1 MQARL
6 EAAEHKLALARVA
19 LDAAK
24 KRVRVQREAIG
35 ELAASNYANGDP
47 KLMGLAVML
56 NSTDPAEVTSQMNT
70 IDSLMNKQTELLKDL
85 KEARAQMIAE
95 EAKVEKAKE
104 AVAVQRKEARANLV
118 RRQGLERSAEE
129 AKAEVAK
136 LVVRDRAAQAQAA
149 SARRADEAQLSALKK
164 QEDRIRAQIL
174 ERARRQRAAARA
186 GGGGGFKGSTST
198 FLQRPVPGVVTSPF
212 GYRRHPIYGYWGLHD
227 GTDFS
232 APCGTLNRAAGSG
245 TVISRY
251 WSDVYGNRLYL
262 DLGQV
267 NGKNLTVVYNHL
279 SGYRVG
285 VGQHVSR
292 GQVVGYAGTTGW
304 STGLSPALHRAAQ
317 RQPGEPDELPLSR
330 RFPASRQDAA
340 VSFVRSACRERMAP
354 MVKEKGQKLVAQNRK
369 ARYDFHVDDTF
380 EAGLVLVG
388 TEVKSLRAG
397 RATLVD
403 GFAEITNGEAFLHGV
418 HIPEYTQ
425 GTWTNHEPRRV
436 RKLLLNRHE
445 IDKLESKVHE
455 KGFTLIPLSLYF
467 KDGRAKVEIAVARGK
482 KTYDK
487 RHALAAKQ
495 ADREKQQALGRQ
507 LKGMD

>member
-1 MQARL
+1 MLACTVLLATGIAAVAPNAMAEDLRDKQRDVRDKVRSAQGDLHESSKALASAARRLSRTRATLASAQVRLTAAQKQVTEAVRVDQLLQARL
-6 EAAEHKLALARVA
+6 EAAEHRLALARVA

-24 KRVRVQREAIG
+24 ERVRVQREAVG
-35 ELAASNYANGDP
+35 ELAASNYASGDP

-95 EAKVEKAKE
+95 EARVEEAKE
-104 AVAVQRKEARANLV
+104 AVAVQRKDARANLV

-149 SARRADEAQLSALKK
+149 NARRADEAQLNALKA

-186 GGGGGFKGSTST
+186 GGGGGFEGSAGA
-198 FLQRPVPGVVTSPF
+198 FLYRPVPGGITSSF
-212 GYRRHPIYGYWGLHD
+212 GYRKHPIYGYWGLHD

-232 APCGTLNRAAGSG
+232 TPCGIANRAAGSG

-304 STGLSPALHRAAQ
+304 STACHLHFTVLLDGSP
-317 RQPGEPDELPLSR
+317 
-330 RFPASRQDAA
+330 
-340 VSFVRSACRERMAP
+340 VNP
-354 MVKEKGQKLVAQNRK
+354 MNYL
-369 ARYDFHVDDTF
+369 
-380 EAGLVLVG
+380 
-388 TEVKSLRAG
+388 
-397 RATLVD
+397 
-403 GFAEITNGEAFLHGV
+403 
-418 HIPEYTQ
+418 
-425 GTWTNHEPRRV
+425 
-436 RKLLLNRHE
+436 
-445 IDKLESKVHE
+445 
-455 KGFTLIPLSLYF
+455 
-467 KDGRAKVEIAVARGK
+467 
-482 KTYDK
+482 
-487 RHALAAKQ
+487 
-495 ADREKQQALGRQ
+495 
-507 LKGMD
+507 

>member
-1 MQARL
+1 MRSFPRTQPPSTQNRSNRFRTLLACTVLLATGIATVAPNAMAEDLRHKQRDVREKVRSAQGDLHESSKALASAARRLSRTRAALASAQVKLTAAQKQVAEAVRLDQLMQARL
-6 EAAEHKLALARVA
+6 QAAEHKLALARVA

-104 AVAVQRKEARANLV
+104 AVAEQRKEARANLV
-118 RRQGLERSAEE
+118 RRQGLERSAAE

-174 ERARRQRAAARA
+174 ERARRQRAAARPA
-186 GGGGGFKGSTST
+186 VAAASRGAPAR

-279 SGYRVG
+279 SGYNVG

-304 STGLSPALHRAAQ
+304 STACHLH
-317 RQPGEPDELPLSR
+317 
-330 RFPASRQDAA
+330 FT
-340 VSFVRSACRERMAP
+340 V
-354 MVKEKGQKLVAQNRK
+354 
-369 ARYDFHVDDTF
+369 
-380 EAGLVLVG
+380 
-388 TEVKSLRAG
+388 
-397 RATLVD
+397 
-403 GFAEITNGEAFLHGV
+403 
-418 HIPEYTQ
+418 
-425 GTWTNHEPRRV
+425 
-436 RKLLLNRHE
+436 LLNGSPVNPMNY
-445 IDKLESKVHE
+445 L
-455 KGFTLIPLSLYF
+455 
-467 KDGRAKVEIAVARGK
+467 
-482 KTYDK
+482 
-487 RHALAAKQ
+487 
-495 ADREKQQALGRQ
+495 
-507 LKGMD
+507 

>member
-1 MQARL
+1 MRSFPRTQPPSTQNRSNRFRTLLACTVLLATGIATVAPNAMAEDLRHKQRDVRDKVRSAQGDLHESSKALASAARRLSRTRAALASAQVRLTAAQKQVAEAVQLDQLMQARL
-6 EAAEHKLALARVA
+6 EAAEHRLALARVA

-35 ELAASNYANGDP
+35 ELAANNYANGDP

-85 KEARAQMIAE
+85 KEARAQMIAQ

-104 AVAVQRKEARANLV
+104 GVAVQRKEARANLV

-129 AKAEVAK
+129 AKTEVAE

-149 SARRADEAQLSALKK
+149 NARRADEAQLNALKK

-174 ERARRQRAAARA
+174 ERARRQRAASRA
-186 GGGGGFKGSTST
+186 GGGGGFEWSANT

-232 APCGTLNRAAGSG
+232 APCGTQNRAAGSG

-251 WSDVYGNRLYL
+251 WSEVYGNRLYL

-304 STGLSPALHRAAQ
+304 STACHLH
-317 RQPGEPDELPLSR
+317 
-330 RFPASRQDAA
+330 FT
-340 VSFVRSACRERMAP
+340 V
-354 MVKEKGQKLVAQNRK
+354 
-369 ARYDFHVDDTF
+369 
-380 EAGLVLVG
+380 
-388 TEVKSLRAG
+388 
-397 RATLVD
+397 
-403 GFAEITNGEAFLHGV
+403 
-418 HIPEYTQ
+418 
-425 GTWTNHEPRRV
+425 
-436 RKLLLNRHE
+436 LLNGTPVNPMNY
-445 IDKLESKVHE
+445 L
-455 KGFTLIPLSLYF
+455 
-467 KDGRAKVEIAVARGK
+467 
-482 KTYDK
+482 
-487 RHALAAKQ
+487 
-495 ADREKQQALGRQ
+495 
-507 LKGMD
+507 